1 MMLYLLFHYF
11 IQMSNHATSL
21 YPVLFETLSDFSD
34 EVVVQGLTVLAEI
47 VNSTSTKGMHA
58 FSKNIV

>member
-1 MMLYLLFHYF
+1 
-11 IQMSNHATSL
+11 MSSHATNL

-47 VNSTSTKGMHA
+47 VDSTSTKGMKKYT
-58 FSKNIV
+58 FLCVVINI